1 MKSEEHELNDIVLEV
16 VGVSKSFTGVK
27 ALNNVS
33 LQIQRG
39 EIHALVGENGAG
51 KSTLMK
57 ILSGA
62 YKKDSGQIFIENEVV
77 EIKTPKEAREKG
89 IAIVYQELSQL
100 NRLSVAENIFIG
112 RYKKRF
118 GLINWNLIYKEAE
131 MLLHKLEIN
140 IDAYSPVYS
149 LSIAQRQLIEIARA
163 VSMDAKVV
171 IMDEPTSSLTKQE
184 VALLFKIIRELKR
197 QGVSII
203 YISHKLDEVYE
214 LCDRVTVF
222 RDGNLIKT
230 SDIKSL
236 SRQDLIQYMIGRKL
250 QNQYPIRSSSI
261 GDVRIS
267 VESISDGY
275 FIDNVSFKVHK
286 GEILGFAGLVGSGR
300 TETMRLIF
308 GADKKKNGKIYIDG
322 KEIQVNCP
330 RDAVENKIAY
340 ITEERKVDGLL
351 LNESVRINTSL
362 VSLWQFCKFGILKLK
377 SEKEAVQ
384 KYIELLKIV
393 TPSIERKVAL
403 LSGGNQQKTVLAK
416 WLLSNAEIVIFD
428 EPTRGI
434 DVGAKYEIYSLIG
447 ELAKQGKSIIVVSS
461 ELEEVMGISD
471 RIAVMREG
479 KIAAFLTKESFSQ
492 ATILT
497 HAIGGF

>member
-1 MKSEEHELNDIVLEV
+1 M
-16 VGVSKSFTGVK
+16 
-27 ALNNVS
+27 
-33 LQIQRG
+33 
-39 EIHALVGENGAG
+39 
-51 KSTLMK
+51 
-57 ILSGA
+57 
-62 YKKDSGQIFIENEVV
+62 
-77 EIKTPKEAREKG
+77 
-89 IAIVYQELSQL
+89 
-100 NRLSVAENIFIG
+100 
-112 RYKKRF
+112 
-118 GLINWNLIYKEAE
+118 
-131 MLLHKLEIN
+131 
-140 IDAYSPVYS
+140 
-149 LSIAQRQLIEIARA
+149 
-163 VSMDAKVV
+163 
-171 IMDEPTSSLTKQE
+171 
-184 VALLFKIIRELKR
+184 
-197 QGVSII
+197 
-203 YISHKLDEVYE
+203 
-214 LCDRVTVF
+214 
-222 RDGNLIKT
+222 
-230 SDIKSL
+230 
-236 SRQDLIQYMIGRKL
+236 
-250 QNQYPIRSSSI
+250 
-261 GDVRIS
+261 RIS

>member
-1 MKSEEHELNDIVLEV
+1 M
-16 VGVSKSFTGVK
+16 
-27 ALNNVS
+27 
-33 LQIQRG
+33 
-39 EIHALVGENGAG
+39 
-51 KSTLMK
+51 
-57 ILSGA
+57 
-62 YKKDSGQIFIENEVV
+62 
-77 EIKTPKEAREKG
+77 
-89 IAIVYQELSQL
+89 
-100 NRLSVAENIFIG
+100 
-112 RYKKRF
+112 
-118 GLINWNLIYKEAE
+118 
-131 MLLHKLEIN
+131 
-140 IDAYSPVYS
+140 
-149 LSIAQRQLIEIARA
+149 
-163 VSMDAKVV
+163 
-171 IMDEPTSSLTKQE
+171 
-184 VALLFKIIRELKR
+184 
-197 QGVSII
+197 
-203 YISHKLDEVYE
+203 
-214 LCDRVTVF
+214 
-222 RDGNLIKT
+222 IKT

-416 WLLSNAEIVIFD
+416 WFYQMLNCHFD

-434 DVGAKYEIYSLIG
+434 DVEQST
-447 ELAKQGKSIIVVSS
+447 KSPQSAN
-461 ELEEVMGISD
+461 L
-471 RIAVMREG
+471 RN
-479 KIAAFLTKESFSQ
+479 KESQLLLFLQ
-492 ATILT
+492 NLRK
-497 HAIGGF
+497 